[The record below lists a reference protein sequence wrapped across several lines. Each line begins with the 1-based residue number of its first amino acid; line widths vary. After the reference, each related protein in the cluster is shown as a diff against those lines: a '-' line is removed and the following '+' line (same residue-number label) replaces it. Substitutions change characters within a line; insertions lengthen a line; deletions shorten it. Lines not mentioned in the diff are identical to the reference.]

1 MVIKYKNPI
10 IRGMRPDPSVV
21 RVNNRYYLANSTF
34 EYYPGIT
41 ISTSDDLLNWK
52 TLGGVAVEPEQ
63 ADLRKSKS
71 NEGIFAANIRFHD
84 EYFYVITT
92 NFAEF
97 KTFIIRGKLE
107 NGDISWEK
115 SRIEV
120 EVPGIDPDLFFED
133 GKTYVQFTGYIDDKG
148 TKAIRQVEIDL
159 ETGKILDG
167 PKILTYGTGGRD
179 VEGPHIF
186 KKDGLYY
193 LLVAEGGTGSGHM
206 ITIFRSN
213 DLWGPYESDEQNPIF
228 TNRDRAN
235 EVVQNVGHGDL
246 FTDEKENWWLVCLGT
261 RPASVGFKQ
270 ITNLGRETLLYPVKW
285 KDGWPIVNNGVP
297 SEFVDLNDFPEH
309 AAALKNEQNFV
320 EFQDNFEEAELDP
333 EWLTLRDSLKDHLLI
348 KNGKLTL
355 RGNEYSLSDLKTP
368 AFVGLRQSETHEKLI
383 VEIDQTDSELN
394 HGEFGLASVIDADNH
409 IAIMVKQNNDHFEI
423 YRDQQ
428 IFDVRINEKIG
439 ESSSFPAKFELLNTK
454 EIKRFSVTD
463 SKGQEVIFTT
473 DAIHL
478 SNEAIAALN
487 TGDIEGMYVKNNA
500 NMVIDK
506 VTKKVKLDA

>member
-1 MVIKYKNPI
+1 MV
-10 IRGMRPDPSVV
+10 
-21 RVNNRYYLANSTF
+21 
-34 EYYPGIT
+34 
-41 ISTSDDLLNWK
+41 
-52 TLGGVAVEPEQ
+52 
-63 ADLRKSKS
+63 
-71 NEGIFAANIRFHD
+71 
-84 EYFYVITT
+84 
-92 NFAEF
+92 
-97 KTFIIRGKLE
+97 
-107 NGDISWEK
+107 
-115 SRIEV
+115 
-120 EVPGIDPDLFFED
+120 
-133 GKTYVQFTGYIDDKG
+133 
-148 TKAIRQVEIDL
+148 
-159 ETGKILDG
+159 
-167 PKILTYGTGGRD
+167 
-179 VEGPHIF
+179 
-186 KKDGLYY
+186 
-193 LLVAEGGTGSGHM
+193 
-206 ITIFRSN
+206 
-213 DLWGPYESDEQNPIF
+213 
-228 TNRDRAN
+228 
-235 EVVQNVGHGDL
+235 
-246 FTDEKENWWLVCLGT
+246 C
-261 RPASVGFKQ
+261 
-270 ITNLGRETLLYPVKW
+270 
-285 KDGWPIVNNGVP
+285 
-297 SEFVDLNDFPEH
+297 
-309 AAALKNEQNFV
+309 
-320 EFQDNFEEAELDP
+320 QDNFEEAELDP

>member
-1 MVIKYKNPI
+1 M
-10 IRGMRPDPSVV
+10 
-21 RVNNRYYLANSTF
+21 
-34 EYYPGIT
+34 
-41 ISTSDDLLNWK
+41 
-52 TLGGVAVEPEQ
+52 
-63 ADLRKSKS
+63 
-71 NEGIFAANIRFHD
+71 
-84 EYFYVITT
+84 
-92 NFAEF
+92 
-97 KTFIIRGKLE
+97 
-107 NGDISWEK
+107 
-115 SRIEV
+115 
-120 EVPGIDPDLFFED
+120 
-133 GKTYVQFTGYIDDKG
+133 
-148 TKAIRQVEIDL
+148 
-159 ETGKILDG
+159 
-167 PKILTYGTGGRD
+167 
-179 VEGPHIF
+179 
-186 KKDGLYY
+186 
-193 LLVAEGGTGSGHM
+193 
-206 ITIFRSN
+206 
-213 DLWGPYESDEQNPIF
+213 
-228 TNRDRAN
+228 
-235 EVVQNVGHGDL
+235 
-246 FTDEKENWWLVCLGT
+246 
-261 RPASVGFKQ
+261 
-270 ITNLGRETLLYPVKW
+270 
-285 KDGWPIVNNGVP
+285 
-297 SEFVDLNDFPEH
+297 
-309 AAALKNEQNFV
+309 
-320 EFQDNFEEAELDP
+320 
-333 EWLTLRDSLKDHLLI
+333 RDSLKDHLLI